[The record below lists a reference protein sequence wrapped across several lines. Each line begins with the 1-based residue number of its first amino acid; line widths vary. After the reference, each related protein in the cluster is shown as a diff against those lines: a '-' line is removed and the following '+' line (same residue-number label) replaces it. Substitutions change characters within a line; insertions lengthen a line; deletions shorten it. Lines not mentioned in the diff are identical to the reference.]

1 MRLAREEKKGRF
13 IAMITIF
20 VCLTAVFIFTLAKS
34 QIIDGKKTR
43 HRTPLRLNQQRSKQ
57 QEVRSLTAT
66 VRLSSATVRV
76 MTLFS
81 TLRIFPNIP
90 SRRSVT
96 SLLNPSLIFLKR
108 TKLNGTMIC
117 LSSSIQTEIISLP
130 MTGKR
135 YRNHEIP

>member
-34 QIIDGKKTR
+34 QIIDGKKDTASNTASVESTEVKATR
-43 HRTPLRLNQQRSKQ
+43 GQILDRNGKVIVGNRQGNDVVFNAADFPEYSKQ
-57 QEVRSLTAT
+57 EERNKL
-66 VRLSSATVRV
+66 
-76 MTLFS
+76 
-81 TLRIFPNIP
+81 I
-90 SRRSVT
+90 
-96 SLLNPSLIFLKR
+96 NPSLIFLKR

-135 YRNHEIP
+135 ISKP